1 MPDGENYIDREASNS
16 VEDTRPKPYTLIG
29 LKRVKHFEAI
39 PGAAKL
45 PKIRNKKARKQESSD
60 TRTKNHVKEQPS
72 TSASDDAGEKKIVQS
87 QGSQKDIKKFKKP
100 QLQGTKKKK
109 DSRSTLLQLE
119 ELKKVSISIFQ

>member
-45 PKIRNKKARKQESSD
+45 PKIRNKKARKQEIS
-60 TRTKNHVKEQPS
+60 TKKHVKEQPS
-72 TSASDDAGEKKIVQS
+72 TSSSDGGEKKIVQS